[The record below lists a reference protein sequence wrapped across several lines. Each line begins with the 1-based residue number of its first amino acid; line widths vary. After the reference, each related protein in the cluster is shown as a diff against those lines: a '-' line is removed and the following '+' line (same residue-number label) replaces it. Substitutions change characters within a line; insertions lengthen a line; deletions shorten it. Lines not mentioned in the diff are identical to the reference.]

1 LGFCSNQPNGGMP
14 SCPVT
19 KPAPVALGK
28 SSDVAKQ
35 MVAIIDQNMQK
46 YSESYNEVKGMQ
58 SKAAVA
64 AAASQMLYDSVASEV
79 ARLKQDMEKLQ
90 NQAVTSKAQCHS
102 DSNSHLVASVSHERA
117 VTTAKDVKSIDQ
129 ELAVIQQLRQ
139 KLKELTAI
147 KAVQTSNVQLDTS
160 DSVARAISDAS
171 ANMRPSTSLMLA
183 EVIAD
188 VKNGRHFAET
198 GEISKLLDQIVAK
211 LNAERSQKVNDVSK
225 TKAAVDS
232 AANSKLNS
240 CNAATASASRAAAAT
255 DAFNTASLKLRART
269 DELNAAKSEAARAS
283 KVLSDFKSNYDS
295 ESVSFSRI
303 KEYLSSGSDSTW
315 TTSKAALQAEI
326 KTLKDQLSTC
336 SARLA
341 TFEAAAKANAESENA
356 KETASG
362 AIEDFAAQ
370 GLAGQVLVQAICV
383 AMQKGAGWTFAVQ
396 RPCGSSTETC
406 AKVCSSEGQAGS
418 LQPFNS
424 IHMYGNQPTNK
435 AGQPGLKT
443 YRYNSGRDGGGC
455 GPNYC
460 CCGGGGAQALLEL
473 GDATSVSEF
482 LEGAEEVPSGD
493 NSAVAE
499 QASIDELTNDLAGE
513 SDLEMEKLPAQS
525 LAGVA
530 STFEQFGAAGQILA
544 QAACTAIN
552 PSGGYNFAIIKG
564 CDVSTDCSTLCAQAG
579 KSSGS
584 PSSLQCQE
592 SLHLYQP
599 SWNSRSTTDLKVYRY
614 FGCGGGCGPN
624 YCCCHGK
631 ADFKMTDLEV
641 EDDTD
646 VEEDDVSSSDVAL
659 NELEMQNHNNF
670 VSSTAAQVLA
680 ESACTAI
687 NSVGGWTFAIR
698 RTSTDK
704 RSCQDVCSASAESQA
719 GKLKCVDSL
728 SIGGKNHPMVDD
740 AARAKLG
747 LMTYK
752 HGNCLA
758 MNANYCCCKNL

>member
-1 LGFCSNQPNGGMP
+1 MP

-19 KPAPVALGK
+19 QPTPAVLGK

-35 MVAIIDQNMQK
+35 MCAIIDQNMQK

-79 ARLKQDMEKLQ
+79 ARLKQDMEKSQ
-90 NQAVTSKAQCHS
+90 NQAVTSKAQCQS
-102 DSNSHLVASVSHERA
+102 DSNSHLIASVSHERA
-117 VTTAKDVKSIDQ
+117 VTTAKDVNSIDQ
-129 ELAVIQQLRQ
+129 ELAVIRQLRQ
-139 KLKELTAI
+139 KLQELTDI

-188 VKNGRHFAET
+188 VRSGRHFAES

-211 LNAERSQKVNDVSK
+211 LNAERSQKVNDVTK

-232 AANSKLNS
+232 AATSKLNS

-255 DAFNTASLKLRART
+255 DAFNTASQKLRART
-269 DELNAAKSEAARAS
+269 DELNAAKAEAARAS
-283 KVLSDFKSNYDS
+283 KVLSDTKANYDS

-315 TTSKAALQAEI
+315 TTSKAALEAEI

-336 SARLA
+336 SARVA
-341 TFEAAAKANAESENA
+341 TFEAAAKASAESENA
-356 KETASG
+356 KEIASG

-396 RPCGSSTETC
+396 RPCGGNLETC
-406 AKVCSSEGQAGS
+406 SKVCSSEGQAGN
-418 LQPFNS
+418 LQAFNS
-424 IHMYGNQPTNK
+424 IHMYGNQATDR

-473 GDATSVSEF
+473 GDATSVAEF
-482 LEGAEEVPSGD
+482 LEGAEEVPGD
-493 NSAVAE
+493 NTALAE
-499 QASIDELTNDLAGE
+499 QASIDELTNDLVGE

-564 CDVSTDCSTLCAQAG
+564 CDISTDCSTLCAQAG

-599 SWNSRSTTDLKVYRY
+599 SWNSRSQTDLKVYRY

-624 YCCCHGK
+624 YCCCHGR
-631 ADFKMTDLEV
+631 ADFTMTDLEV

-646 VEEDDVSSSDVAL
+646 VEEDDASSSEVAL
-659 NELEMQNHNNF
+659 NELEMQSNNF

-704 RSCQDVCSASAESQA
+704 RPCQDVCSAASESQA

-728 SIGGKNHPMVDD
+728 SIGGTNHPMVDD

-752 HGNCLA
+752 HGNCVA